1 MHLLR
6 AGHEQ
11 RRIMQI
17 RLQRAFSPEY
27 MVEEECGICG
37 VPFRVESVMVEAV
50 TDSRHPVEVRLAC
63 PECIAYLAE
72 RNPSAFPSI
81 EEYRAA
87 VERYPA
93 PMFPS
98 GDEVLGL
105 EEDAFAEAFASSWIR

>member
-1 MHLLR
+1 MNI
-6 AGHEQ
+6 

-17 RLQRAFSPEY
+17 RLQRAISPEE
-27 MVEEECGICG
+27 MGEKECGICG
-37 VPFRVESVMVEAV
+37 VPFRVESVTAEAV
-50 TDSRHPVEVRLAC
+50 AFVAVGLVC
-63 PECIAYLAE
+63 PECLAYLAE
-72 RNPSAFPSI
+72 RNPERFPSI